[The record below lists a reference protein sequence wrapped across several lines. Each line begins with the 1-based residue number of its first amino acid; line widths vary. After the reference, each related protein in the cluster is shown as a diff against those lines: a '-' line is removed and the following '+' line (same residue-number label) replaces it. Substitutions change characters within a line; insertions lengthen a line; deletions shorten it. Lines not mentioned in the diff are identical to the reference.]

1 MALQFTVA
9 LVVVMP
15 EELKP
20 AGIPQGATVVNEVG
34 SLYALD
40 PAAQIV

>member
-15 EELKP
+15 VKLKP
-20 AGIPQGATVVNEVG
+20 VGMPQVAVVVNDVG
-34 SLYALD
+34 LL
-40 PAAQIV
+40 